1 MSLTINTNIASLNAQ
16 RNLSTSQGSLAV
28 SLQRLSSGLRINSA
42 KDDAAGL
49 AITNRFTTQING
61 LHQAVNNAND
71 AISES
76 QTAESALSTLTD
88 NLQRI
93 RQLAVEAANGTNSS
107 SDRAALDAEVQQRSA
122 EITRIASQTT
132 FNGLR
137 VLDGTAGPSTFQVGA
152 NVGDTI
158 SVNYSQGVRA
168 DQIGQVATS
177 TGTAASTTALG
188 GANTLTLQ
196 VGTGAAVNIGASSV
210 GAANGQSAGS
220 AYAKVQAINAAGV
233 SGLTASA
240 STSAAETTAFSTI
253 VAGTGAT
260 NGAST
265 YNLTINTVSIF
276 AGTGN
281 IAANTTLTAGQVATQ
296 VNLYS
301 SQTGV
306 TAAVNGGKLTFTAA
320 DGRDIAITQTVTGG
334 TGGTGTGIDNAI
346 AGASGAGKTT
356 TGLITFSASSNI
368 TVGGPGAAD
377 IGFTAG
383 TIALNAQTLANA
395 NVLTVANANAAIAA
409 VDSALTTVSSFQ
421 SQLGAVQNRFTST
434 VSNLQAITQNLT
446 ASRSSIQDADFAAET
461 ANLTKSQVLQQA
473 GISVLAQANA
483 APQSILKLLQ

>member
-16 RNLSTSQGSLAV
+16 RNLSGSQSSLATA
-28 SLQRLSSGLRINSA
+28 LQRLSSGLRINSA

-49 AITNRFTTQING
+49 AISNRFTTQING
-61 LHQAVNNAND
+61 LNQAINNAND

-76 QTAESALSTLTD
+76 QTAESALATLTD

-137 VLDGTAGPSTFQVGA
+137 VLDGTAGTSTFQVGA

-168 DQIGQVATS
+168 DQIGQVAEQ
-177 TGTAASTTALG
+177 TGTAVTANALG
-188 GANTLTLQ
+188 SGNALTLQ
-196 VGTGAAVNIGASSV
+196 VGSGAAVTIGSTAA
-210 GAANGQSAGS
+210 GAAAGQSASS
-220 AYAKVQAINAAGV
+220 AYAKVQAINASGV

-240 STSAAETTAFSTI
+240 TTTATEGTAFSD
-253 VAGTGAT
+253 VG
-260 NGAST
+260 GASGT
-265 YNLTINTVSIF
+265 TASTFNLTINGIAIYS
-276 AGTGN
+276 GTGN
-281 IAANTTLTAGQVATQ
+281 VAAGATVTAANVATQ

-306 TAAVNGGKLTFTAA
+306 TASVSGGKLSFTAA
-320 DGRDIAITQTVTGG
+320 DGRDIAVTQSITLG
-334 TGGTGTGIDNAI
+334 T
-346 AGASGAGKTT
+346 GASGTGVDSSVVATT
-356 TGLITFSASSNI
+356 KGTIALSASSNI
-368 TVGGPGAAD
+368 TVGGAGAAD

-383 TIALNAQTLANA
+383 TIALGAQTLANS
-395 NVLTVANANAAIAA
+395 NVLTVAAANATIAA
-409 VDSALTTVSSFQ
+409 VDSALTTVSGFQ
-421 SQLGAVQNRFTST
+421 SQLGAIQNRFTST
-434 VSNLQAITQNLT
+434 VSNLQAVTQNLQ
-446 ASRSSIQDADFAAET
+446 ASRSTILDADFAAET
-461 ANLTKSQVLQQA
+461 ANLTKAQVLQQA

>member
-16 RNLSTSQGSLAV
+16 RNLSTSQTSLAT

-61 LHQAVNNAND
+61 LNQAVVNAND

-137 VLDGTAGPSTFQVGA
+137 VLDGTAGPATFQVGA

-168 DQIGQVATS
+168 DQIGQVATQ
-177 TGTAASTTALG
+177 TGAAVTANALG

-196 VGTGAAVNIGASSV
+196 VGTGTAVNIGASSA
-210 GAANGQSAGS
+210 GASAGQTAGS
-220 AYAKVQAINAAGV
+220 AYSKVQAINAAGV

-240 STSAAETTAFSTI
+240 STTATEANAFVNVAA
-253 VAGTGAT
+253 AT
-260 NGAST
+260 NAAAT
-265 YNLTINTVSIF
+265 YNLSINGVAIF
-276 AGTGN
+276 AGVGN
-281 IAANTTLTAGQVATQ
+281 VAANTTLTAGNVATQ

-306 TAAVNGGKLTFTAA
+306 TAAVNGGKLTFTAS
-320 DGRDIAITQTVTGG
+320 DGRDVAITQTVTLNGG
-334 TGGTGTGIDNAI
+334 AGTGIDTGI
-346 AGASGAGKTT
+346 SGGVAGAGHTT
-356 TGLITFSASSNI
+356 TGLITLSASSNI
-368 TVGGPGAAD
+368 TVGGAGAAD
-377 IGFTAG
+377 IGFAAG

-395 NVLTVANANAAIAA
+395 NVLTVANANATIAA

-421 SQLGAVQNRFTST
+421 SQLGAIQNRFTST
-434 VSNLQAITQNLT
+434 VSNLQAISQNLQ
-446 ASRSSIQDADFAAET
+446 ASRSTIQDADFAAET

>member
-16 RNLSTSQGSLAV
+16 RNLTSSQSSLATA
-28 SLQRLSSGLRINSA
+28 LQRLSSGLRINSA

-49 AITNRFTTQING
+49 AISNRFTTQING
-61 LHQAVNNAND
+61 LNQAINNAND

-137 VLDGTAGPSTFQVGA
+137 VLDGTAGTSTFQVGA

-168 DQIGQVATS
+168 DQIGQVAQQ
-177 TGTAASTTALG
+177 TGTAVTANPLG
-188 GANTLTLQ
+188 GANPVTLQ
-196 VGTGAAVNIGASSV
+196 VGSGAAVTIGSTSA
-210 GAANGQSAGS
+210 GAAVGQSASS
-220 AYAKVQAINAAGV
+220 AYAKVQAINASGV

-240 STSAAETTAFSTI
+240 TTVATEATAFSN
-253 VAGTGAT
+253 VGGGAAT
-260 NGAST
+260 TAST
-265 YNLTINTVSIF
+265 FNLTINNVAIYAGNGNVA
-276 AGTGN
+276 AGTT
-281 IAANTTLTAGQVATQ
+281 ITAANVATQ

-306 TAAVNGGKLTFTAA
+306 TASVSGGGKLSFTAA
-320 DGRDIAITQTVTGG
+320 DGRDINIYQTVALGASANG
-334 TGGTGTGIDNAI
+334 TGVDSSV
-346 AGASGAGKTT
+346 ASGGAGLTT
-356 TGLITFSASSNI
+356 RGTIALSASGNI
-368 TVGGPGAAD
+368 TIGGAGAAD
-377 IGFTAG
+377 IGFAAG
-383 TIALNAQTLANA
+383 TISLGTQTLANS
-395 NVLTVANANAAIAA
+395 NVLTVAAANATIAA
-409 VDSALTTVSSFQ
+409 VDSALTTVSGFQ
-421 SQLGAVQNRFTST
+421 SQLGAIQNRFTST
-434 VSNLQAITQNLT
+434 VSNLQAVTQNLQ
-446 ASRSSIQDADFAAET
+446 ASRSTILDADFAAET
-461 ANLTKSQVLQQA
+461 ANLTKAQVLQQA